1 MTESFTIKKPNIN
14 LRDLARLRKQ
24 KSTPIS
30 NEENIIITLS
40 CESCGAK
47 PLIPHDGFMVCKSC
61 GLCQS
66 RDIDCGQEWRNH
78 DNGNKSG
85 VDQSRACLPNNSLI
99 PDSGMGIVIGFSS
112 NRKNNNATSH
122 IVRTVNNWKLVDYK
136 ESSMNKRFKYITNI
150 CRQADISSMIIEEAK
165 IIFFKIS
172 NLISARRTKL
182 TALQATAVIIAL
194 KIKGYE
200 RDMGEIAGLF
210 ALDVKI
216 LRKMVKDYERIWKEI
231 QEKEKTDQD
240 TKARDTITD
249 QTTAPVEHELENLP
263 NLSSTNNDTVII
275 DDNKKLRKLLIDLDI
290 DSIYFT
296 DLFKINKWVIENKI
310 LFSHI
315 PKSRYACLIY
325 MLNKIYDLSINK
337 DDIVTLCDTST
348 VTINKCFNK
357 LVPYYDDIKALISNE

>member
-1 MTESFTIKKPNIN
+1 MTESVTFQKPNIN

-24 KSTPIS
+24 KNTTIL
-30 NEENIIITLS
+30 NEENIITTLS

-78 DNGNKSG
+78 DNGDKSG
-85 VDQSRACLPNNSLI
+85 IDQSRACMPNNSLI
-99 PDSGMGIVIGFSS
+99 PDSGMGTVIGYSS
-112 NRKNNNATSH
+112 NKKNNNSTSH
-122 IVRTVNNWKLVDYK
+122 IVRTINNWKLVDYK
-136 ESSMNKRFKYITNI
+136 ESSMNKRFKHITNI

-172 NLISARRTKL
+172 NLVSARRTKL
-182 TALQATAVIIAL
+182 TALQATSVIIAL

-200 RDMGEIAGLF
+200 RDMSDIAGLF
-210 ALDVKI
+210 ALDVKV
-216 LRKMVKDYERIWKEI
+216 LRKLVKDYERIWKEI
-231 QEKEKTDQD
+231 QEKERDEQEL
-240 TKARDTITD
+240 KARDTITNLE
-249 QTTAPVEHELENLP
+249 TAPMDHEPEMCIS
-263 NLSSTNNDTVII
+263 LSSVNDDVVII
-275 DDNKKLRKLLIDLDI
+275 DDNKKLRKLLIDLSIESMYFDDI
-290 DSIYFT
+290 
-296 DLFKINKWVIENKI
+296 FKINKWVIANKI

-325 MLNKIYDLSINK
+325 LLDRIYELNIDKS
-337 DDIVTLCDTST
+337 DIVTLCDTST

-357 LVPYYDDIKALISNE
+357 LVPYYEEIKALIIND